1 MILRKAYQEIMDQ
14 VEMTE
19 DMRSRILQNISGAK
33 REEKPKTLPFPVRK
47 ALAAAAACLALLI
60 GAFSLQGLNPFRPV
74 PSTEQA
80 GPVFDVVECR
90 SAEELSEKA
99 GFAVEEPQ
107 LPFEVTGKTYCIL
120 WGELAQIE
128 YSAAEETIVYRV
140 SRGTGDN
147 SGDYNTYGDVVQ
159 RTVNGT
165 SVTLKGNNGGFS
177 LALWQKDGLSCSIST
192 SVALTREQMLEM
204 IP

>member
-1 MILRKAYQEIMDQ
+1 M
-14 VEMTE
+14 
-19 DMRSRILQNISGAK
+19 
-33 REEKPKTLPFPVRK
+33 
-47 ALAAAAACLALLI
+47 
-60 GAFSLQGLNPFRPV
+60 
-74 PSTEQA
+74 
-80 GPVFDVVECR
+80 FDVVECR

-128 YSAAEETIVYRV
+128 YSAAGETIVYRV
-140 SRGTGDN
+140 SRGTGDK

-159 RTVNGT
+159 QTVNGT

-177 LALWQKDGLSCSIST
+177 LALRQKDGLSCSIST